1 MYARYE
7 LNQSPFYNLNR
18 KKELFRL
25 LRTSSNGVKR
35 IENANVLYARASAN
49 GREIEKPRDDL
60 KRLQKRI
67 EDLLKRNKIPDFIHG
82 PAKGK
87 SYITNASLHVGA
99 NEIRCLDIASY
110 FQSTSSKRVF
120 SFFKSRLHCS
130 EDVSGILCMLTT
142 LKGRLPTGSPSSPLI
157 SYFAHM
163 EMWESINVLVRSYNC
178 TLSVYI
184 DDVTI
189 SGDEVPGSLK
199 NEVKRVLNQYGLR
212 SKKSKEKY
220 YRQGHPAEITGIIVN
235 ANKPLSIPR
244 RQHKKM
250 HNTRNSISLVD
261 NEYEG
266 YSLTLKLQGY
276 KAQKSQVEKF
286 LEKASYSAVRELGE

>member
-7 LNQSPFYNLNR
+7 LDQSPFYNLKR
-18 KKELFRL
+18 KKDLFKL
-25 LRTSSNGVKR
+25 LRTSSSGIKRVK
-35 IENANVLYARASAN
+35 EANVLYADASVN

-87 SYITNASLHVGA
+87 SYITNASVHVGA
-99 NEIRCLDIASY
+99 SEIRCLDIASY
-110 FQSTSSKRVF
+110 FQSTSSKKVF
-120 SFFKSRLHCS
+120 SFFESRLHCS
-130 EDVSGILCMLTT
+130 KDVAGILCMLTT
-142 LKGRLPTGSPSSPLI
+142 HKGRLPTGSPSSPLI
-157 SYFAHM
+157 SYFAHI
-163 EMWESINVLVRSYNC
+163 EMWESIDVLVKSYNC

-189 SGDEVPGSLK
+189 SGAKVPGTLK
-199 NEVKRVLNQYGLR
+199 DKVKKVLNRYGLR

-220 YRQGHPAEITGIIVN
+220 YRQGCPAEVTGIIVG
-235 ANKPLSIPR
+235 ADKPLSVPR

-250 HNTRNSISLVD
+250 HEARNCISFTD
-261 NEYEG
+261 DEYEG
-266 YSLTLKLQGY
+266 YSLARRLQGY
-276 KAQKSQVEKF
+276 EAQKAQVEKF
-286 LEKASYSAVRELGE
+286 LVSASYKSVDR